1 MAGYKSTCQ
10 RPQNAGTRDFASR
23 HASDYHHTMKPRLTF
38 RLILGDDI
46 ALGPGKVQLLEA
58 IQDTGSIAAASR
70 AMGMSYKRA
79 WHLVD
84 TMNRCFSTPLVEA
97 SKGGA
102 HGGGAQLTP
111 LADEVITLYR
121 RLETRARKAAEA
133 DMAKLSRHL
142 ATDT

>member
-1 MAGYKSTCQ
+1 MT
-10 RPQNAGTRDFASR
+10 
-23 HASDYHHTMKPRLTF
+23 PRLTF

-58 IQDTGSIAAASR
+58 IRETGSIAAAGR

-84 TMNRCFSTPLVEA
+84 TMTRCFAHPLVEA

-111 LADEVITLYR
+111 QADEVIALYR
-121 RLETRARKAAEA
+121 HLETRARKATEA
-133 DMAKLSRHL
+133 DMAKLARHL
-142 ATDT
+142 RTGG

>member
-1 MAGYKSTCQ
+1 MDHFVSPRC
-10 RPQNAGTRDFASR
+10 SR
-23 HASDYHHTMKPRLTF
+23 YHHAMMKPHLSF

-58 IQDTGSIAAASR
+58 IRDTGSIAAAGRS
-70 AMGMSYKRA
+70 MNMSYKRA

-84 TMNRCFSTPLVEA
+84 TMNRCFKSPLVET

-111 LADEVITLYR
+111 RALKVIDLYR
-121 RLETRARKAAEA
+121 HLEIQARKAAETE
-133 DMAKLSRHL
+133 MAKLSRHL
-142 ATDT
+142 ATHADPS

>member
-1 MAGYKSTCQ
+1 MDHFVSPMC
-10 RPQNAGTRDFASR
+10 SR
-23 HASDYHHTMKPRLTF
+23 YHYAMMKPHLSF

-58 IQDTGSIAAASR
+58 IRDTGSIAAAGRS
-70 AMGMSYKRA
+70 MNMSYKRA

-84 TMNRCFSTPLVEA
+84 TMNRCFKSPLVEA

-111 LADEVITLYR
+111 RALKVIDLYR
-121 RLETRARKAAEA
+121 HLEIQARKAAETE
-133 DMAKLSRHL
+133 MAKLSRHL
-142 ATDT
+142 ATPADPS

>member
-1 MAGYKSTCQ
+1 MPFACPHRSGYHPDMSETPN
-10 RPQNAGTRDFASR
+10 RA
-23 HASDYHHTMKPRLTF
+23 RLTF

-58 IQDTGSIAAASR
+58 IQATGSIAAAGR

-84 TMNRCFSTPLVEA
+84 TMNRCFSGPLVEA

-111 LADEVITLYR
+111 RALEVIALYR
-121 RLETRARKAAEA
+121 RLESRARKATAAETA
-133 DMAKLSRHL
+133 LLARHL
-142 ATDT
+142 ADGAS

>member
-1 MAGYKSTCQ
+1 MT
-10 RPQNAGTRDFASR
+10 
-23 HASDYHHTMKPRLTF
+23 PRLAF

-58 IQDTGSIAAASR
+58 IRDSGSIAAAGR
-70 AMGMSYKRA
+70 ALGMSYKRA

-84 TMNRCFSTPLVEA
+84 TMNRCFAQPLVEA

-111 LADEVITLYR
+111 LAGEVIALYR
-121 RLETRARKAAEA
+121 RLEARARKATEA
-133 DMAKLSRHL
+133 DMRALARHL
-142 ATDT
+142 RTTD

>member
-1 MAGYKSTCQ
+1 
-10 RPQNAGTRDFASR
+10 
-23 HASDYHHTMKPRLTF
+23 MKPHLAF

-58 IQDTGSIAAASR
+58 IKDTGSIAAAGR

-84 TMNRCFSTPLVEA
+84 TMNRCFESPLVEA

-102 HGGGAQLTP
+102 HGGGARLTP
-111 LADEVITLYR
+111 LADEVIRLYR
-121 RLETRARKAAEA
+121 RLEARARKATETELAS
-133 DMAKLSRHL
+133 LSRHL
-142 ATDT
+142 VTGA

>member
-1 MAGYKSTCQ
+1 MT
-10 RPQNAGTRDFASR
+10 P
-23 HASDYHHTMKPRLTF
+23 HLTF
-38 RLILGDDI
+38 RLLLGDDI

-58 IQDTGSIAAASR
+58 IHETGSIAAAGR

-84 TMNRCFSTPLVEA
+84 TMNRCFSGPLVEA

-111 LADEVITLYR
+111 LADDVITLYR
-121 RLETRARKAAEA
+121 HLEARARHATEA
-133 DMAKLSRHL
+133 DMARLVRHL
-142 ATDT
+142 RTDT

>member
-1 MAGYKSTCQ
+1 
-10 RPQNAGTRDFASR
+10 
-23 HASDYHHTMKPRLTF
+23 MKPRLTF

>member
-1 MAGYKSTCQ
+1 MDHFISPMCNRYDHSM
-10 RPQNAGTRDFASR
+10 
-23 HASDYHHTMKPRLTF
+23 MKPHLSF

-58 IQDTGSIAAASR
+58 IRDTGSIAAAGR
-70 AMGMSYKRA
+70 EMGMSYKRA

-84 TMNRCFSTPLVEA
+84 TMNRCFESPLVEA

-111 LADEVITLYR
+111 RALEVIALYR
-121 RLETRARKAAEA
+121 RLEARARKATETE
-133 DMAKLSRHL
+133 MVKLSRHL
-142 ATDT
+142 ATHADRS

>member
-1 MAGYKSTCQ
+1 MDHFVSPMC
-10 RPQNAGTRDFASR
+10 SR
-23 HASDYHHTMKPRLTF
+23 YHHSMMKPHLSF

-58 IQDTGSIAAASR
+58 IRDTGSIAAAGR
-70 AMGMSYKRA
+70 EMGMSYKRA

-84 TMNRCFSTPLVEA
+84 TMNRCFQSPLVEA

-111 LADEVITLYR
+111 RALEVIVLYR
-121 RLETRARKAAEA
+121 RLEARARKATETE
-133 DMAKLSRHL
+133 MSKLIRHL
-142 ATDT
+142 ATPADRS